1 MTTIHPTAM
10 ILGSL
15 HMNRAHL
22 GLRLESLEP
31 RYVLAAEMVAD
42 FSLLDTNPT
51 SETYDQ
57 LVSPRDYLGQVSAWY
72 FGHST

>member
-1 MTTIHPTAM
+1 MLRKLTGLQVENLEARHLLTT
-10 ILGSL
+10 
-15 HMNRAHL
+15 
-22 GLRLESLEP
+22 
-31 RYVLAAEMVAD
+31 AAEMVAD

-51 SETYDQ
+51 SATYDQ